1 MNNSIFRE
9 YDIRGIVD
17 TDFADD
23 VVINLGRAYGSFL
36 RNNNQNNISV
46 SGDIRYSTNNLKKNL
61 VEGLLSTGINV
72 FDMGVLPTPVNYFSL
87 FHTDIPNSVQITGS
101 HNPKEY
107 NGFKLSFNKKPF
119 FGKDILLLK
128 ETMINKLFFKSLE
141 KGNYKKIDI
150 LEDYTKMIK
159 NNITINK
166 EINCV
171 IDCGNS
177 VGGLVVPNL
186 YKELGINVKELY
198 CDINP
203 DFPNH
208 HPDPTVDSNLDKIR
222 TEINGKYDLGLAF
235 DGDVD
240 RVVAIDDKSN
250 IIRADILMGIFV
262 KDLIKKNDTVVYDV
276 KCSRSLEEVIKKQLA
291 KPIMYKTGHSLIKN
305 KMIETK
311 SKFGGEMSG
320 HIFFADKYYGYDDGI
335 YVGLRLI
342 ELLADSSRKLS
353 EYLEDMTIYPSTP
366 EIRIDCKDDKHKF
379 EIVKELIS
387 YFSNKY
393 ECNLIDG
400 VRIEF
405 DYGWGLIRASNT
417 QPVIVCR
424 FEANTEEKL
433 FEIKSLIFNQINAIG
448 GFSIEF

>member
-17 TDFADD
+17 TDFTNDI
-23 VVINLGRAYGSFL
+23 VIDLGRAFGTFL
-36 RNNNQNNISV
+36 MNNNHSNISV
-46 SGDIRYSTNNLKKNL
+46 SGDIRYSTNNLKKCL

-72 FDMGVLPTPVNYFSL
+72 YDMGVLPTPINYFSL
-87 FHTDIPNSVQITGS
+87 YHTDIPNSIQITGS

-119 FGKDILLLK
+119 FGKDILALK
-128 ETMINKLFFKSLE
+128 KIILNKLFFKSLV
-141 KGNYKKIDI
+141 KGKYNRLDV
-150 LEDYTKMIK
+150 LEDYFKMIK
-159 NNITINK
+159 NNISLNR

-177 VGGLVVPNL
+177 VGGLVVPKL
-186 YKELGINVKELY
+186 YKELGINVKELF

-208 HPDPTVDSNLDKIR
+208 HPDPTVDSNLDEIR
-222 TEINGKYDLGLAF
+222 DEVNGNYNLGLAF

-250 IIRADILMGIFV
+250 IIRPDILMAIFV
-262 KDLIKKNDTVVYDV
+262 RNLIKKNDTVVYDV
-276 KCSRSLEEVIKKQLA
+276 KCSRSLEEIINQQSA
-291 KPIMYKTGHSLIKN
+291 KPLMYKTGHSLIKN

-320 HIFFADKYYGYDDGI
+320 HIFFADRYYGYDDGI

-342 ELLADSSRKLS
+342 ELLANSTMDLS
-353 EYLEDMTIYPSTP
+353 QFLEDITIYPSTP
-366 EIRIDCKDDKHKF
+366 EIRIDCKDDKQKF
-379 EIVKELIS
+379 EIVSELIS
-387 YFSNKY
+387 YFSKNY
-393 ECNLIDG
+393 NCNLIDG
-400 VRIEF
+400 VRVEF

-417 QPVIVCR
+417 QPVIVFRC
-424 FEANTEEKL
+424 EADTEEKL
-433 FEIKSLIFNQINAIG
+433 IEIKSLIIEQINIIG
-448 GFSIEF
+448 GFSIGI